1 MEHEISGV
9 IGAIYDCVADE
20 DLWPQALRLIG
31 NQVDGFLTTV
41 AVFDTTTQTARLAQ
55 VACDDSR
62 AIEVLMQYAREVPFY
77 HLLHLM
83 EIDQPGPLERM
94 FALYGSDGEKVWK
107 EGGLY
112 RNLHSR
118 FGVHNSIDMAVLKR
132 PTRIGTINI
141 SVKYAEISRDRLD
154 LVGLLGP
161 HIRRSLTIQDML
173 EMERAETR
181 IFRDI
186 LEGLEHGVVIV
197 SDAMEV
203 LYANAA
209 AERHIREKA
218 VVSVTGGRL
227 VAPFPVAQTALTRAV
242 SLGVADEVSL
252 GGSGIDVPLGTTSR
266 PAVAHVMP
274 LARRSI
280 RNRIETRAAAAIF
293 IAAAGTVIQTAI
305 EAIAAL
311 FALTSAEKRVAN
323 YVSEGMTRHEIA
335 QAQGVTEGTVKSQLS
350 AIYDKTGTSDQRSL
364 QSLMMELS
372 PPVSRSRSEP
382 AARSGA
388 RKQNCLP

>member
-1 MEHEISGV
+1 MEQEFSNV

-20 DLWPQALRLIG
+20 TLWPQALRLIG
-31 NQVDGFLTTV
+31 SQVDGFLTTV
-41 AVFDTTTQTARLAQ
+41 AVFDTTTQSVRLAQ
-55 VACDDSR
+55 LACDDPH
-62 AIEVLMQYAREVPFY
+62 AVQVLMRHAREVPFY

-94 FALYGSDGEKVWK
+94 FALYGDDGEKVWK

-112 RNLHSR
+112 RNFHSQ

-141 SVKYAEISRDRLD
+141 SVKYADISRDRLD
-154 LVGLLGP
+154 RVGLLGP
-161 HIRRSLTIQDML
+161 HIRRCLTIQDML

-181 IFRDI
+181 ILRDI

-197 SDAMEV
+197 SDTMEV

-209 AERHIREKA
+209 AEGHIRERA
-218 VVSVTGGRL
+218 VVSVAGGRL
-227 VAPFPVAQTALTRAV
+227 AALFPAAQAALSRAV
-242 SLGVADEVSL
+242 LLGVADEVSL
-252 GGSGIDVPLGTTSR
+252 GSSGIDVPLGTTSR
-266 PAVAHVMP
+266 PAVAHVLP
-274 LARRSI
+274 LARRSV
-280 RNRIETRAAAAIF
+280 RERMETRAAAAIF

-311 FALTSAEKRVAN
+311 FALTAAEKRVAN
-323 YVSEGMTRHEIA
+323 YISDGMTRYEIA

-364 QSLMMELS
+364 QSLMMELT
-372 PPVSRSRSEP
+372 PPVRRNAKGP
-382 AARSGA
+382 VRL
-388 RKQNCLP
+388 R

>member
-1 MEHEISGV
+1 MEQELSDV
-9 IGAIYDCVADE
+9 IGAIYDCVSDE
-20 DLWPQALRLIG
+20 SIWPQALRLIG
-31 NQVDGFLTTV
+31 KQVDGFLTTV

-55 VACDDSR
+55 VACDDPR
-62 AIEVLMQYAREVPFY
+62 AIDVLMQYAKEVPFY

-83 EIDQPGPLERM
+83 EIDEPGPLERM
-94 FALYGSDGEKVWK
+94 FALYGEDGEKVWQQ
-107 EGGLY
+107 GGLY
-112 RNLHSR
+112 RNFHSR

-141 SVKYAEISRDRLD
+141 SVKYADISRERLD
-154 LVGLLGP
+154 MVGLLGP

-186 LEGLEHGVVIV
+186 IENLEHGVVIV
-197 SDAMEV
+197 SESMDL

-209 AERHIREKA
+209 AENHIRQRSA
-218 VVSVTGGRL
+218 VSVSSGRL
-227 VAPFPVAQTALTRAV
+227 FALFPAAQTALARAV
-242 SLGVADEVSL
+242 SLGVSDEVSL
-252 GGSGIDVPLGTTSR
+252 GGSGIDVPLATSAR

-280 RNRIETRAAAAIF
+280 RNRAETRAAAAIF
-293 IAAAGTVIQTAI
+293 IAAAGTVMQTAI

-311 FALTSAEKRVAN
+311 FALTTAERRVAS
-323 YVSEGMTRHEIA
+323 YISEGMTRSDIA

-350 AIYDKTGTSDQRSL
+350 AIFDKTGTSDQRSL
-364 QSLMMELS
+364 QSLMHELS
-372 PPVSRSRSEP
+372 PPVQRATNRL
-382 AARSGA
+382 R
-388 RKQNCLP
+388 